1 MTNVLPLRRERGPSA
16 VTVIQYSDKA
26 AWLEKAGLD
35 PELTPSDVRIALVLS
50 KYINTQDG
58 RAWPSHERLAKEAHL
73 NGRTV
78 TRAMKALVERGYLTV
93 EKASGRGSCNVYTF
107 VPVNAEP
114 ASALNVDAAPT
125 EAAEKGDK
133 TCREAER
140 KGDKSCR
147 ERVTN
152 LTPKGDKNC
161 TLNKINN
168 KNKKTKGAG
177 TRESVPQGPVHISGP
192 SKPKAPP
199 QERARFVATADL
211 RYPALARVHEEFRGR
226 PPHVLPSNLSPSGE
240 AGSSFLL
247 DVFEE
252 LERREQEALPDG
264 WEGGA

>member
-16 VTVIQYSDKA
+16 IPAIQYSDKLE
-26 AWLEKAGLD
+26 WLQKIACD
-35 PELTPSDVRIALVLS
+35 PALTPSDKVIAMALS
-50 KYINTQDG
+50 VYVNTQDG

-73 NGRTV
+73 NERTV

-133 TCREAER
+133 SYREPDR
-140 KGDKSCR
+140 KGDKTCR

-152 LTPKGDKNC
+152 PAAKGDKNC

-177 TRESVPQGPVHISGP
+177 ARESVPQGPVHIPGP

-211 RYPALARVHEEFRGR
+211 LYPALARVHEELRGK

-247 DVFEE
+247 DIFEE
-252 LERREQEALPDG
+252 LERREQAALPDG
-264 WEGGA
+264 WEGDV

>member
-16 VTVIQYSDKA
+16 APAIQYSDKA

-73 NGRTV
+73 NERTV

-93 EKASGRGSCNVYTF
+93 EKTSGRGSCNVYTF
-107 VPVNAEP
+107 RPVNAEP
-114 ASALNVDAAPT
+114 APGLTGDAAPA
-125 EAAEKGDK
+125 EAPEKGDKSYREPERKGDK
-133 TCREAER
+133 TCRE
-140 KGDKSCR
+140 
-147 ERVTN
+147 RVTN
-152 LTPKGDKNC
+152 PAENGDKNC

-168 KNKKTKGAG
+168 KNKKTKGACP
-177 TRESVPQGPVHISGP
+177 RESVPQGSVRLPGP
-192 SKPKAPP
+192 SRPKAPP
-199 QERARFVATADL
+199 QERARFVATGDL
-211 RYPALARVHEEFRGR
+211 RYPALARVHEELRGR

-247 DVFEE
+247 DVFAEM
-252 LERREQEALPDG
+252 ERREQAALPDG
-264 WEGGA
+264 WEGGM